1 MYHDFWTIITH
12 PDDRL
17 RGKAEDVSVQEIT
30 TPEFQAFADTFGA
43 FMIESDGVGLA
54 APQIG
59 LKKRIIAVLEKDK
72 INVYANPEIL
82 KASQVLQESE
92 EGCLSVPK
100 TWGLVDRPK
109 RLRIRAINRHGRSV
123 EFDVSGFTA
132 TVFDHE
138 IDHLNGVL
146 FIDKAKKIKKK

>member
-1 MYHDFWTIITH
+1 MYHDSWTIITH

-17 RGKAEDVSVQEIT
+17 RGKAEDVLVQEIT

-82 KASQVLQESE
+82 KASQALQESE